1 MQMQA
6 GTEQKETKWGSRRL
20 LGAAAV
26 LLSRWRDCG
35 GRRSCSFFFLS
46 LLCFFS
52 SFFFGLQTILPLLL
66 FFFFLFFLCS
76 PFSPR
81 LLFSSV
87 LFSRFFFFP
96 VSLFSFSS
104 SSIFFLSLSLSLS
117 FSFFFL
123 PLSFLC
129 VSFLPCIYMGE
140 KETYTPA

>member
-1 MQMQA
+1 MA
-6 GTEQKETKWGSRRL
+6 G
-20 LGAAAV
+20 GAAPSSSSPSFV
-26 LLSRWRDCG
+26 FSLLFS
-35 GRRSCSFFFLS
+35 SVFKPFSLFFFS
-46 LLCFFS
+46 
-52 SFFFGLQTILPLLL
+52 
-66 FFFFLFFLCS
+66 FFFLFFLCS